1 MSEKTYDLLKF
12 LGQIV
17 GYVAIF
23 ASALSEIWG
32 FRFGAEIAAS
42 IAAAGVLVNSIVR
55 SSAEVF
61 WQDHTI
67 KPNAEELEEDDDENA
82 Y

>member
-1 MSEKTYDLLKF
+1 MTQKTYDLLKF

-61 WQDHTI
+61 WSEHSIT
-67 KPNAEELEEDDDENA
+67 PTEEDDDENA